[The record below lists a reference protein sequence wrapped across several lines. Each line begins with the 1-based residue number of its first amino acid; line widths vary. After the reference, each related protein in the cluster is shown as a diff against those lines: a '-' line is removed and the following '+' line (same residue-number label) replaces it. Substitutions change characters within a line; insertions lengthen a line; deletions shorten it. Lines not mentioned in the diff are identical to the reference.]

1 MTFKDILQKIEFVL
15 SLRIVK
21 TALIIAAAIAFYTL
35 ASLLIKAR
43 GKRLKK
49 LEKKRGETFLHLINS
64 ILKYAVLIFC
74 IFMILQVNN
83 VNITSMVAG
92 LGIAGAILGIAVQ
105 DALKDIFRGFD
116 IVSDNYFK
124 VGDIISFE
132 GCEGVVLELGLKT
145 TKIKD
150 IKTEYVISIP
160 NRQIEATGLVSDC
173 VYLDFPMPYET
184 PLDEAQR
191 AIDEIIAAA
200 KKNANV
206 ADCKYMGVTA
216 LADSA
221 IKYLIKISF
230 KNTAKKLQTRRDVLH
245 IILEVLAKNG
255 ISVPYNQID
264 VHNKP

>member
-1 MTFKDILQKIEFVL
+1 MSFKDVLQKIEFVL

-21 TALIIAAAIAFYTL
+21 TALVIAAAIVFYIL
-35 ASLLIKAR
+35 VSQVLKAR
-43 GKRLKK
+43 SKRLKK
-49 LEKKRGETFLHLINS
+49 LERKRGETLLHLLNS

-124 VGDIISFE
+124 VGDIIDVK
-132 GCEGVVLELGLKT
+132 GTEGVVLELGLKT

-150 IKTEYVISIP
+150 LKTGYVISIP

-173 VYLDFPMPYET
+173 VYIEVPLPYET
-184 PLDEAQR
+184 PLEKAES
-191 AIDEIIAAA
+191 IIGEITEQA

-206 ADCKYMGVTA
+206 SDCKYLGVNN
-216 LADSA
+216 LADSS
-221 IKYLIKISF
+221 IKYLITVSLKNIS
-230 KNTAKKLQTRRDVLH
+230 KKLQTRRDVLH
-245 IILEVLAKNG
+245 TVLDVLARNDVC
-255 ISVPYNQID
+255 VPYNQID
-264 VHNKP
+264 VHNR